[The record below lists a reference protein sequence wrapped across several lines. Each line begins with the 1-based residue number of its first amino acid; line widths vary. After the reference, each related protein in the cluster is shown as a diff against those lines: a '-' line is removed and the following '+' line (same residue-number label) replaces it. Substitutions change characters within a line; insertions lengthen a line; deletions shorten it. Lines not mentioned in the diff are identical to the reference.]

1 MKSPVFPRL
10 GAGCGAVFA
19 IALFAASGSGSHA
32 FLAPRAI
39 AGSAA
44 IVLAIPF
51 VVYLCSLLRAAEEGT
66 GWLSRTAL
74 AAGVSGIALKL
85 ASEFPALALHRAHVA
100 DGTRLHKV
108 FEEMAGGATV
118 LSLYPLAV
126 FCAATA
132 IVVLRSGVLPR
143 WLGAGAAL
151 TAAALAVNGCFLE
164 ASFVPALLLFMLW
177 TLLASVH
184 LLRTSGL
191 AQATVAEARATVA
204 A

>member
-1 MKSPVFPRL
+1 MTGPVLPRL

-19 IALFAASGSGSHA
+19 IVLFAASGSGSHA
-32 FLAPRAI
+32 FLAPRAV

-44 IVLAIPF
+44 IVLAIPSI
-51 VVYLCSLLRAAEEGT
+51 VYVCSILRTAEEGT
-66 GWLSRTAL
+66 GWLSGTAL

-85 ASEFPALALHRAHVA
+85 ASEFPALALHRAHVP

-108 FEEMAGGATV
+108 FEEMSGGATV

-143 WLGAGAAL
+143 WLGVGAAL

-164 ASFVPALLLFMLW
+164 ANFVPALLLFMLW
-177 TLLASVH
+177 VLLASVH
-184 LLRTSGL
+184 LLRASGRTR
-191 AQATVAEARATVA
+191 ATVAETRATVA
-204 A
+204 T